1 MALYGCA
8 NSPAEFSAH
17 DNKINQYH
25 YGLIPE
31 PCCCFIFVIALLTL
45 AGRRK
50 DIMSLTIRRATIK
63 DSDDL
68 LKIAEIAYD
77 KYLPLMD
84 KKPAPMLADFNK
96 HIAEDIVFIA
106 LAEVEIIAGYVVLQQ
121 IKGQWWLD
129 NIAVHPNHQGQGI
142 GTKLRIEAENYVSIL
157 SDTIQLYTNI
167 VMADNISWY
176 ERAGYVITQQAL
188 INGYERL
195 YFEKRLS

>member
-1 MALYGCA
+1 
-8 NSPAEFSAH
+8 
-17 DNKINQYH
+17 
-25 YGLIPE
+25 
-31 PCCCFIFVIALLTL
+31 
-45 AGRRK
+45 
-50 DIMSLTIRRATIK
+50 MSLTIRRATIK

-96 HIAEDIVFIA
+96 HIAEDIVFVA

-121 IKGQWWLD
+121 IKAQWWLD
-129 NIAVHPNHQGQGI
+129 NIAVHPNHQEQGI
-142 GTKLRIEAENYVSIL
+142 GAKLRIEAENYVSIL
-157 SDTIQLYTNI
+157 SDRIQLYTNI

>member
-1 MALYGCA
+1 
-8 NSPAEFSAH
+8 
-17 DNKINQYH
+17 
-25 YGLIPE
+25 
-31 PCCCFIFVIALLTL
+31 
-45 AGRRK
+45 
-50 DIMSLTIRRATIK
+50 MSLTIRRATIK

-129 NIAVHPNHQGQGI
+129 NIAVHPTHQGQGI

>member
-1 MALYGCA
+1 
-8 NSPAEFSAH
+8 
-17 DNKINQYH
+17 
-25 YGLIPE
+25 
-31 PCCCFIFVIALLTL
+31 
-45 AGRRK
+45 
-50 DIMSLTIRRATIK
+50 MSLTIRRATIK

-129 NIAVHPNHQGQGI
+129 NIAVHPTHQGQGI

-157 SDTIQLYTNI
+157 SDRIQLYTNI

>member
-1 MALYGCA
+1 
-8 NSPAEFSAH
+8 
-17 DNKINQYH
+17 
-25 YGLIPE
+25 
-31 PCCCFIFVIALLTL
+31 
-45 AGRRK
+45 
-50 DIMSLTIRRATIK
+50 MSLTIRRATIK

-96 HIAEDIVFIA
+96 HIAEDIVFVA

-121 IKGQWWLD
+121 IKAQWWLD
-129 NIAVHPNHQGQGI
+129 NIAVHPTHQGQGI

-157 SDTIQLYTNI
+157 SDRIQLYTNI

>member
-1 MALYGCA
+1 
-8 NSPAEFSAH
+8 
-17 DNKINQYH
+17 
-25 YGLIPE
+25 
-31 PCCCFIFVIALLTL
+31 
-45 AGRRK
+45 
-50 DIMSLTIRRATIK
+50 MSLTIRRATIK

>member
-1 MALYGCA
+1 
-8 NSPAEFSAH
+8 
-17 DNKINQYH
+17 
-25 YGLIPE
+25 
-31 PCCCFIFVIALLTL
+31 
-45 AGRRK
+45 
-50 DIMSLTIRRATIK
+50 MSLTIRRATIK

-129 NIAVHPNHQGQGI
+129 NISVHPTHQGQGI

>member
-1 MALYGCA
+1 
-8 NSPAEFSAH
+8 
-17 DNKINQYH
+17 
-25 YGLIPE
+25 
-31 PCCCFIFVIALLTL
+31 
-45 AGRRK
+45 
-50 DIMSLTIRRATIK
+50 MSLTIRRATIK

-96 HIAEDIVFIA
+96 HIAEDIVFVA
-106 LAEVEIIAGYVVLQQ
+106 LAEVEIIVGYVVLQQ

-129 NIAVHPNHQGQGI
+129 NIAVHPTHQGQGI

-157 SDTIQLYTNI
+157 SDRIQLYTNI
-167 VMADNISWY
+167 VMADNINWY

>member
-1 MALYGCA
+1 
-8 NSPAEFSAH
+8 
-17 DNKINQYH
+17 
-25 YGLIPE
+25 
-31 PCCCFIFVIALLTL
+31 
-45 AGRRK
+45 
-50 DIMSLTIRRATIK
+50 MSLTIRRATIK

-129 NIAVHPNHQGQGI
+129 NIAVHPNHQEQGI
-142 GTKLRIEAENYVSIL
+142 GAKLRIEAENYVSIL
-157 SDTIQLYTNI
+157 SDRIQLYTNI

>member
-1 MALYGCA
+1 
-8 NSPAEFSAH
+8 
-17 DNKINQYH
+17 
-25 YGLIPE
+25 
-31 PCCCFIFVIALLTL
+31 
-45 AGRRK
+45 
-50 DIMSLTIRRATIK
+50 MSLTIRRATIK

-157 SDTIQLYTNI
+157 SDRIQLYTNI